1 MVFILVVLE
10 GLRAC
15 LFQLGFCQPKFKSEN
30 KTIQM
35 LAFKKKLEGWF
46 PRK

>member
-15 LFQLGFCQPKFKSEN
+15 LFQLLSSFCQPK
-30 KTIQM
+30 
-35 LAFKKKLEGWF
+35 
-46 PRK
+46 PRG

>member
-15 LFQLGFCQPKFKSEN
+15 LFQILSSFYQPKARS
-30 KTIQM
+30 
-35 LAFKKKLEGWF
+35 
-46 PRK
+46 